1 MSEKL
6 LIGVKIGLRD
16 RWFKVNLFLT
26 PVSPPR
32 ILDNESR
39 TVTAA
44 ALLSYCAPAGAG
56 VPAGVPEIDPSVA
69 SSAIGLLTCGLL
81 SLTAKRKRK
90 REDRC
95 ARKMGDGSDDVRT
108 GALLKRVT

>member
-1 MSEKL
+1 
-6 LIGVKIGLRD
+6 
-16 RWFKVNLFLT
+16 
-26 PVSPPR
+26 VSPPR

-56 VPAGVPEIDPSVA
+56 VPEIDPSVA

-81 SLTAKRKRK
+81 MTAKRKK
-90 REDRC
+90 TEEDVGRPLTL
-95 ARKMGDGSDDVRT
+95 GSPPCGLGSPLR
-108 GALLKRVT
+108 

>member
-44 ALLSYCAPAGAG
+44 ALLSYCAPAG
-56 VPAGVPEIDPSVA
+56 AGVPEIDPSVA